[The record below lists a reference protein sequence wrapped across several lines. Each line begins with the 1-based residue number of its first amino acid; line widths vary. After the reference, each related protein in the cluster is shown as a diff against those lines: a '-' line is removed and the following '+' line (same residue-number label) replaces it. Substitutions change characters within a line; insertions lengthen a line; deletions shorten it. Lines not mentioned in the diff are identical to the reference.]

1 METTQVTLRA
11 LNLTIAVLVSV
22 LCAVGAWQ
30 RTEKRLWAVPPATVA
45 LHAIV
50 FYVAVLVDVGF
61 SPVAVNLWSNALRLH
76 EGLLVLV
83 GVWLFLWPARKW
95 R

>member
-1 METTQVTLRA
+1 
-11 LNLTIAVLVSV
+11 
-22 LCAVGAWQ
+22 
-30 RTEKRLWAVPPATVA
+30 VA

-50 FYVAVLVDVGF
+50 FYATVLGDVGF

-83 GVWLFLWPARKW
+83 GVWLFLYPARK
-95 R
+95 RR